1 MHTGLDLVELP
12 KAMRAYLGVRTKA
25 MHLGTTS
32 GLITKKFRGAF
43 SRLAFREGCPLRLY
57 SDNGYTFLG
66 AEKAL
71 IGAFSPQLKHMLPRL
86 LAIKAYPGISS
97 LQASPWKTCRGQDF
111 FLQDDG

>member
-1 MHTGLDLVELP
+1 MNTGLDLVELP

-66 AEKAL
+66 EEKAL
-71 IGAFSPQLKHMLPRL
+71 IGAFFPT
-86 LAIKAYPGISS
+86 IKAHATSS
-97 LQASPWKTCRGQDF
+97 FSHQSLSWHFKPSGLPMED
-111 FLQDDG
+111 L